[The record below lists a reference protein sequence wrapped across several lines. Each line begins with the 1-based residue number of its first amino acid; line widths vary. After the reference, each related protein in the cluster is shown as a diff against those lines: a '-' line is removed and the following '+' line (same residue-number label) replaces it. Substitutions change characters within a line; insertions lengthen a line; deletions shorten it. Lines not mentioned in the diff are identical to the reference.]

1 MSEHLVKYL
10 TAIVEEGSF
19 SRAAEA
25 LEISQPSLSQ
35 FVRRLEAERGAVLI
49 DRKARPMK
57 LTPAGE
63 AVLETETKIMKMR
76 ESCAKIVDELNR
88 GDRGR
93 LVIGASHYRSIY
105 FLTSILPTFIR
116 THPGIE
122 VQIVEATTKELEQF
136 AVEGRCDLCVMPTS
150 LHNEALETVNVYY
163 ERYLVVVDAGNP
175 VIQKVPASTETYPP
189 IDFSLFDGAPF
200 ITVRRGQR
208 LRAVFEKVCLEC
220 HVFPRVVL
228 ETVSPVAALL
238 MASEG
243 LGAAIVTETMAK
255 HAYPRHPVRYFSLTP
270 EQPLSPVGA
279 VYRKDLYLSRAAR
292 EFIETMREL
301 ARSFNTPAENRR

>member
-10 TAIVEEGSF
+10 SAIVKTGNF

-35 FVRRLEAERGAVLI
+35 YVRRLEAERRAVLI
-49 DRKARPMK
+49 DRKARPMR
-57 LTPAGE
+57 LTPAGR
-63 AVLETETKIMKMR
+63 AVLETETKIEKMR

-105 FLTSILPTFIR
+105 FLTSILPAFIKA
-116 THPGIE
+116 HPGIE
-122 VQIVEATTKELEQF
+122 VLIVEGTTRELEQF
-136 AVEGRCDLCVMPTS
+136 AAQGQCDLCVMPTS
-150 LHNEALETVNVYY
+150 IHNESLATVTVYH
-163 ERYLVVVDAGNP
+163 ERYLVVVDAANP

-189 IDFSLFDGAPF
+189 IDFSLFDGEPF

-238 MASEG
+238 MAGEG

-255 HAYPRHPVRYFSLTP
+255 HAYPRHPVRYFALTP
-270 EQPLSPVGA
+270 EQPLSPVGV

-292 EFIETMREL
+292 EFIDAMREL
-301 ARSFNTPAENRR
+301 ARTYGASRT